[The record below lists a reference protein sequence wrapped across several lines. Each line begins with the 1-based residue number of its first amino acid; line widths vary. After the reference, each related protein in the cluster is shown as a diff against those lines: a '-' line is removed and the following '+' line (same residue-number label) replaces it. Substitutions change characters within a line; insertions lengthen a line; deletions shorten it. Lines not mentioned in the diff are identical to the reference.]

1 MNQKVDPAAIA
12 VYADVET
19 SKDLKY
25 GLDPRFKKNLFGKN
39 GSKENTYE
47 KFIESD
53 FQHIIFN
60 RSLAE
65 G

>member
-1 MNQKVDPAAIA
+1 VLAEEIAI
-12 VYADVET
+12 YADVEI
-19 SKDLKY
+19 SKDERFALN
-25 GLDPRFKKNLFGKN
+25 PNFKKNLFGKS
-39 GSKENTYE
+39 GPKENNYE
-47 KFIESD
+47 KFIAGK